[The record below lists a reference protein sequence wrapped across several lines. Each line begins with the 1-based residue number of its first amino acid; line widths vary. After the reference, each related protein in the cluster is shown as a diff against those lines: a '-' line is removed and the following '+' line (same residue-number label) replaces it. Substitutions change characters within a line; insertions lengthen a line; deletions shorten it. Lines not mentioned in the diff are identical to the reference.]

1 MDKDLL
7 SSTMSKK
14 FNILSLACLFLL
26 IGCSQPSEPTITLA
40 RAVQIGDID
49 QLERNI
55 HWNADINKPGPNGLT
70 PLHIAAMKGSLVM
83 TKILVKNGADLE
95 VTDSQ
100 DHTPLLKALVARNA
114 IVADYLFKSGA
125 KLDPNSAL
133 HETARLGSADRDVI
147 EFLIRQ
153 GAILDNTDT
162 DGNTPLHSA
171 ILNDQ
176 RVVAKYLINRG
187 ANLEIRNRAG
197 MTPLALA
204 ITRKNQGIE
213 RILRQFGANDSP

>member
-1 MDKDLL
+1 M
-7 SSTMSKK
+7 
-14 FNILSLACLFLL
+14 FNRFTLFSLICLYTL

-55 HWNADINKPGPNGLT
+55 HWNADINKPGPKGLV
-70 PLHIAAMKGSLVM
+70 PLHVAAAKGSLVM

-95 VTDSQ
+95 VTDAQ
-100 DHTPLLKALVARNA
+100 GHTPLLKALIARNT
-114 IVADYLFKSGA
+114 IVAEYLFKSGA
-125 KLDPNSAL
+125 KLDPDTAL
-133 HETARLGSADRDVI
+133 HVTARLGSADRDVI
-147 EFLIRQ
+147 GFLLRQ
-153 GAILDNTDT
+153 GATLDNTDE

-187 ANLEIRNRAG
+187 ASLDIRNRAG

-204 ITRKNQGIE
+204 IARKNRDIE
-213 RILRQFGANDSP
+213 RILRQFGASDSP

>member
-1 MDKDLL
+1 MLNRFNLL
-7 SSTMSKK
+7 SL
-14 FNILSLACLFLL
+14 ICLFTL

-55 HWNADINKPGPNGLT
+55 HWNADINKPGPDGLAA
-70 PLHIAAMKGSLVM
+70 LHVAAKKGSLVM
-83 TKILVKNGADLE
+83 SKILVKNGANLE
-95 VTDSQ
+95 VADAQ
-100 DHTPLLKALVARNA
+100 GHTPLLKALIARNT
-114 IVADYLFKSGA
+114 IVAEYLSRSGA

-147 EFLIRQ
+147 GFLLRQ
-153 GAILDNTDT
+153 GATLDNTDAE
-162 DGNTPLHSA
+162 GNTPLHSA

-187 ANLEIRNRAG
+187 ASLDIRNRAG

-204 ITRKNQGIE
+204 MERKNRDIE
-213 RILRQFGANDSP
+213 RILRQFGASDSP

>member
-1 MDKDLL
+1 M
-7 SSTMSKK
+7 
-14 FNILSLACLFLL
+14 FNRYNFLTLICLCTF

-55 HWNADINKPGPNGLT
+55 HWNADINKPGPDGLA
-70 PLHIAAMKGSLVM
+70 PLHVAAKKGSLVM
-83 TKILVKNGADLE
+83 SKILVRNGADLE
-95 VTDSQ
+95 VTDAQ
-100 DHTPLLKALVARNA
+100 GHTPLLKALIARNT
-114 IVADYLFKSGA
+114 IVAEYLFKSGA
-125 KLDPNSAL
+125 QLDPNNAL
-133 HETARLGSADRDVI
+133 HVTAKLGSADRDVI
-147 EFLIRQ
+147 GFLLRQ
-153 GAILDNTDT
+153 GAALDNTDA

-187 ANLEIRNRAG
+187 ASLDIRNRAG

-204 ITRKNQGIE
+204 MERKNRDIE
-213 RILRQFGANDSP
+213 RILRQFGASDSP